1 MTIQWNEE
9 AQRLSELCID
19 LRRQLHRHPE
29 LSSHEEQT
37 VALIDQFLQAQGIRT
52 QIVEHGGVL
61 GWIEGGKP
69 GRTVMLRADIDALP
83 IQEEKTNGGGR
94 QKACVSEIP
103 GVQHAC
109 GHDGHTA
116 MLLTAAKLLQTHRE
130 ALEGT
135 VLLCFERGEEA
146 TMNIYHLMK
155 ALEKAGIEPDS
166 VFGLHVSPHTPAGT
180 LQIQAGPLMAGM
192 FSFHVRLQGRGG
204 HGSRPD
210 LCVNPIDCYAAIGQ
224 ALNALRMRTV
234 SPFEPLTISTGLVQS
249 GTKSNILP
257 DTCVFKGTVRFYNR
271 EVGLAFQAKL
281 RHVVEHITEAYDCTA
296 SFDKLNAPG
305 FPLNND
311 ADYAKTAA
319 EVCREMLGKEAVIQ
333 AEPWMGTDSFPL
345 YLQRMPGVYAFL
357 GMRNE
362 EKGIIA
368 DVHTSRHDLDESVL
382 WKGAAAHAACA
393 EAFLKQA
400 RPQAWKPNPLDLDTL
415 FEQAGYLFP
424 EGRE

>member
-1 MTIQWNEE
+1 MAIQWNEE
-9 AQRLSELCID
+9 ALALSDLCID
-19 LRRQLHRHPE
+19 LRRKLHRHPE
-29 LSSHEEQT
+29 LSSKEEAT
-37 VALIDQFLQAQGIRT
+37 VALIDQFLKDQGIRT
-52 QIVEHGGVL
+52 QVVEHGGVL

-69 GRTVMLRADIDALP
+69 GRTVLLRADIDALP
-83 IQEEKTNGGGR
+83 IEEEAANGGGLP
-94 QKACVSEIP
+94 KSCVSEVK

-116 MLLTAAKLLQTHRE
+116 MLLTAAKLLQAHRE
-130 ALEGT
+130 DLEGT

-146 TMNIYHLMK
+146 TMNIYHIMK
-155 ALEKAGIEPDS
+155 ALEKAGIHPDS

-224 ALNALRMRTV
+224 ALSALRMRTV

-257 DTCVFKGTVRFYNR
+257 DTCLFKGTVRFYNR

-281 RHVVEHITEAYDCTA
+281 RHVVEHIAEAYDCTA
-296 SFDKLNAPG
+296 HFEKLNAPG

-311 ADYAKTAA
+311 AAYAKTAA
-319 EVCREMLGKEAVIQ
+319 EVCRELLGEATVME

-362 EKGIIA
+362 ARGITA
-368 DVHTSRHDLDESVL
+368 DVPAMIWTKVCCGR
-382 WKGAAAHAACA
+382 
-393 EAFLKQA
+393 A
-400 RPQAWKPNPLDLDTL
+400 RQRMRPVPKR
-415 FEQAGYLFP
+415 F
-424 EGRE
+424 